1 MYVCMRCVWV
11 DVCQRTVKEGS
22 FSPLIEWVLGMEFRS
37 SGLTGDALT
46 HGAISPACRI
56 IFPGTIFVFLTEQ
69 LLSLCPRCN
78 RIPMTREGPFIQV
91 CKTLEEASR
100 QKAPDAQGTVI
111 TCLEVCALL
120 LTSLPGD
127 TRISLVYH
135 KHGHVWLLVSPLLG
149 LWRVW
154 AVLTSQIRT
163 KASIKVQWNSHGG
176 RGIGAFIFPLPTVK
190 NLTS

>member
-1 MYVCMRCVWV
+1 MSEDSEGGLLLSFNRVSPGDGIQVFRLDRRCPYPW
-11 DVCQRTVKEGS
+11 S
-22 FSPLIEWVLGMEFRS
+22 H
-37 SGLTGDALT
+37 LTSMQNNFFL
-46 HGAISPACRI
+46 
-56 IFPGTIFVFLTEQ
+56 GTIFVFLTEQ

-91 CKTLEEASR
+91 CKMLEGASR

-149 LWRVW
+149 LWRV
-154 AVLTSQIRT
+154 
-163 KASIKVQWNSHGG
+163 
-176 RGIGAFIFPLPTVK
+176 
-190 NLTS
+190 